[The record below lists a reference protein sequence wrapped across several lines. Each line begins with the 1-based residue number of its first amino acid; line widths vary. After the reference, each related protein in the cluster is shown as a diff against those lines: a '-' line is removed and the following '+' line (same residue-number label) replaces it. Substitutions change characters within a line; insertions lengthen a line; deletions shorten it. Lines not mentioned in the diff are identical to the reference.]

1 MYTKS
6 YRRIQAYREAES
18 PRLAQEAANP
28 PEVSFRL
35 STSKAHNLEIPHVLA
50 KHWSITGFFLYFCPF
65 PFFFFPCPSTRNQ
78 SSLSLQNDPFRSTQH
93 TRTKPTTFILVG
105 TLHWGTV
112 RPGLSIELDW
122 KRPNRQVP
130 FYSSPKRNE
139 SSGVLFLLLPPLLLV
154 LVLLNTTSQRETHT
168 HTHTHKNNDDFVR
181 YEAFRKLETARCW
194 RIPARKTTF
203 LGIANDDDKS

>member
-1 MYTKS
+1 MRDTCGTFETTFETHTHAENATACLPMYTKS

-50 KHWSITGFFLYFCPF
+50 KHWSVIGFFPYFCPF

-93 TRTKPTTFILVG
+93 TRTIGRKNLVRG
-105 TLHWGTV
+105 PIGIWQC
-112 RPGLSIELDW
+112 
-122 KRPNRQVP
+122 KRHRT
-130 FYSSPKRNE
+130 
-139 SSGVLFLLLPPLLLV
+139 G
-154 LVLLNTTSQRETHT
+154 
-168 HTHTHKNNDDFVR
+168 
-181 YEAFRKLETARCW
+181 
-194 RIPARKTTF
+194 
-203 LGIANDDDKS
+203 